1 MRRARRRLRRFAVA
15 LVAGVLTLASAN
27 AYAGEQE
34 VAEARQAYREATAA
48 VQAGDLEKALEL
60 FERAAAASPHAA
72 THLAAGRTAFTLG
85 SKVRAAD
92 HFTRA
97 LQLGLEGADAKEAR
111 TKLNQVSAQLGSVRV
126 TGTGG
131 TVRMDGGARLP
142 TPAILHGVPGA
153 HALELTR
160 DDKRATVTVELEKGG
175 QKAIVLDEVFA
186 PKTDAAP
193 PATPP
198 PVPDK
203 PDRVSSFPNVL
214 TWVGVTGLV
223 LGGVGGGATA
233 AVGVAALSAKDDFLA
248 SRTRED
254 FDTATS
260 LEMGTNVSL
269 GFSVGL
275 GVLGASLIL
284 GSAFME
290 EDAAAT
296 TALTGDGF
304 VIRF

>member
-1 MRRARRRLRRFAVA
+1 IM
-15 LVAGVLTLASAN
+15 LATAT

-48 VQAGDLEKALEL
+48 VQAGDLDKALEL

-85 SKVRAAD
+85 NKARAAD

-97 LQLGLEGADAKEAR
+97 LQLGLEGADAKEAK
-111 TKLNQVSAQLGSVRV
+111 TKLDQVSAQLGSVRI

-131 TVRMDGGARLP
+131 TVRMDGGTRLP
-142 TPAILHGVPGA
+142 TPAILHGVSGA
-153 HALELTR
+153 HALEITKG
-160 DDKRATVTVELEKGG
+160 DQRATVTVELEIGG
-175 QKAIVLDEVFA
+175 QKAIDLDEALA
-186 PKTDAAP
+186 PKADTAP
-193 PATPP
+193 AIPP

-203 PDRVSSFPNVL
+203 PERVSSFPNAL

-223 LGGVGGGATA
+223 LGGLGGGATA
-233 AVGVAALSAKDDFLA
+233 GVGVAALSAKDDFLA
-248 SRTRED
+248 SRTQED
-254 FDTATS
+254 FDTAES
-260 LEMGTNVSL
+260 LEMGTNISIGL
-269 GFSVGL
+269 SVGF
-275 GVLGASLIL
+275 GVLGASLLL
-284 GSAFME
+284 GSVFME

-296 TALTGDGF
+296 TALTADGF